1 MIIKHEGNNVIKQV
15 GESDYIEFFDCAAKL
30 IKNSLAILQ
39 VLEDRRNDEIDED
52 DEIELLEELIVKDVN
67 PLYNFANNRLS
78 KCVSINHYLDD
89 LCCVATKNNE
99 NVALIT
105 DSGVYVTEEWAQLL
119 TEENE
124 KLIGGLCHV
133 LWFEFQLALS
143 WDCLLEKK
151 EIVIDQ
157 IPKGYWDSKSMDAE
171 KELQYFAA
179 LRDKYKFQLLVF
191 DEFPEKEEEF
201 LKLMGPDLCAVD
213 DTLLTVEL
221 VDQLLNG
228 SITPK
233 ELLEALQQAE

>member
-99 NVALIT
+99 NV
-105 DSGVYVTEEWAQLL
+105 
-119 TEENE
+119 
-124 KLIGGLCHV
+124 
-133 LWFEFQLALS
+133 
-143 WDCLLEKK
+143 
-151 EIVIDQ
+151 
-157 IPKGYWDSKSMDAE
+157 
-171 KELQYFAA
+171 
-179 LRDKYKFQLLVF
+179 
-191 DEFPEKEEEF
+191 
-201 LKLMGPDLCAVD
+201 
-213 DTLLTVEL
+213 
-221 VDQLLNG
+221 
-228 SITPK
+228 
-233 ELLEALQQAE
+233 